1 MTMCVQKE
9 ERLVMELGESAM
21 LDTTRGMNKRT
32 DTSQAST
39 SKSNQKGNVEYL
51 LKLISKRKISVSFVL
66 RKDT

>member
-1 MTMCVQKE
+1 
-9 ERLVMELGESAM
+9 MELGESAM
-21 LDTTRGMNKRT
+21 LDTTHGKNKRT

-39 SKSNQKGNVEYL
+39 SKSNQKANVEYL